1 MWDKEWGWELV
12 FVGLWMVL
20 LGTYSL
26 HSGLIFLLD
35 GERLLDMLGVQMKR
49 DVQET
54 YFARASSFIR

>member
-1 MWDKEWGWELV
+1 
-12 FVGLWMVL
+12 MVL

-26 HSGLIFLLD
+26 QSGLIFLLD
-35 GERLLDMLGVQMKR
+35 LERLLDMLGVQMKR